1 MMLPG
6 TRAHLSTTSLI
17 GLAILSLAGASPAS
31 AQTEPA
37 AEDAGTNSGDIV
49 VTAERRSQNLQDVPA
64 SITAFDGNSLRDLRV
79 TQVSDLSRL
88 TPGLAVRVSGST
100 SDPQFTVRGIGMNN
114 SETNQNPAVTTYLDE
129 IALPSNAMLGVQL
142 FDLERVEV
150 LKGPQGTFY
159 GRNTTG
165 GAVNLITKRPTRE
178 LSVDA
183 RVDAG
188 SLALREIEVG
198 IGGPITSTL
207 SARVAAN
214 SYQRHGW
221 QDLIVSGPRHGD
233 FGTRNGD
240 LDRQAFRASLLWEPG
255 TVFNALLVGDYSTT
269 NDDAMAYQHTGNLK
283 KDGSRT
289 FCGYVATGIR
299 DEANCGS
306 YAIPRTGPGGTP
318 VSGVQIFSDLQDDP
332 RTAYASFVYGNQND
346 VDTGGV
352 SLKMNADFG
361 PVILTSVT
369 GYRKYKRIST
379 ADDGSP
385 YVLSDNYRDQRMSVF
400 QQELR
405 AGSGEGWGALSWI
418 AGMYYTRDTNDDFVL
433 FDQSDQFAYSAE
445 FVSTYRQVTESLA
458 AFAQVDYALTDQLTL
473 TAGGRYTGERKE
485 FSYDGSVIGSGA
497 FPVPVQGYDN
507 HINADRGTW
516 RVSLKYEPSADL
528 NLYANVSTGF
538 KGGGFPGTIAFSVG
552 QLTPFAPETIT
563 AYEGGVKAA
572 LFDRTVRLNT
582 AFYYYDWKDFQATT
596 QVNVSGVPLVIL
608 GTAGDARIYG
618 VEGDIS
624 WYPVPSL
631 MLRGGFNWNDAKI
644 KNGRYDGQIPP
655 NTPDISATGFARWE
669 PKNLF
674 GALTPYAQADVS
686 YTSATFVALANA
698 PTVKEPK
705 AFFANAR
712 IGLKHDNGIEIA
724 GWVRNLTD
732 KLYRTSILGSGSASL
747 PARAT
752 FNDPRTWGVSLG
764 YHF

>member
-1 MMLPG
+1 MISA
-6 TRAHLSTTSLI
+6 TRSFLSTASIAGLI
-17 GLAILSLAGASPAS
+17 VAAGLGAVPVFAQTAAAGAPD
-31 AQTEPA
+31 T
-37 AEDAGTNSGDIV
+37 SGDII
-49 VTAERRSQNLQDVPA
+49 VTAERRTQNLQDVPA
-64 SITAFDGNSLRDLRV
+64 SITAFDSASLRDLRV
-79 TQVSDLSRL
+79 TQVSDLTRL
-88 TPGLAVRVSGST
+88 TPGFAVRVSGST
-100 SDPQFTVRGIGMNN
+100 SDAQFTVRGIGMNN

-183 RVDAG
+183 RLDLG
-188 SLALREIEVG
+188 SLWLREAEIG
-198 IGGPITSTL
+198 IGGPLTSTL
-207 SARVAAN
+207 AGRIAVN

-221 QDLIVSGPRHGD
+221 QKLIVSGPRHGD
-233 FGTRNGD
+233 FDTRNGD
-240 LDRQAFRASLLWEPG
+240 MDRQAVRASLLWEPSS
-255 TVFNALLVGDYSTT
+255 VFSALLVGDYSHT
-269 NDDAMAYQHTGNLK
+269 NDDAMAYQHTGNLLN
-283 KDGSRT
+283 DGSRA
-289 FCGYVATGIR
+289 FCDYVTTGIR
-299 DEANCGS
+299 DEANCSS

-318 VSGVQIFSDLQDDP
+318 LGGVEIFSDTQDDP

-346 VDTGGV
+346 VDTGGF
-352 SLKMNADFG
+352 SLKLNADLG
-361 PVILTSVT
+361 PVVLTSVT

-385 YVLSDNYRDQRMSVF
+385 YALSDNYRDQRMSVF

-405 AGSGEGWGALSWI
+405 AGSGEGWGPVSWI
-418 AGMYYTRDTNDDFVL
+418 AGVYYTRDTNDDFVL

-445 FVSTYRQVTESLA
+445 FVSTYRQVTEALA
-458 AFAQVDYALTDQLTL
+458 AFAQVDWKLTDTLTL
-473 TAGGRYTGERKE
+473 TAGGRYTGEHKT
-485 FSYDGSVIGSGA
+485 FNYDGSVIGSGA
-497 FPVPVQGYDN
+497 FPVPVSGYSN
-507 HINADRGTW
+507 RINAEKVTW
-516 RVSLKYEPSADL
+516 RTVLKYEPTSDI
-528 NLYANVSTGF
+528 NLYASVSTGF
-538 KGGGFPGTIAFSVG
+538 KGGGFPGTIAFSAG

-563 AYEGGVKAA
+563 AYEAGVKAA
-572 LFDRTVRLNT
+572 LFDRKVRVNA

-624 WYPVPSL
+624 WYPVPELS
-631 MLRGGFNWNDAKI
+631 LRGNFNWNDAKI

-655 NTPDISATGFARWE
+655 NTPDISASGIARWE
-669 PKNLF
+669 PTGLF
-674 GALTPYAQADVS
+674 GSITPYVQTDVS
-686 YTSATFVALANA
+686 YVSSTFVALANA
-698 PTVKEPK
+698 PTVKEAK

-712 IGLKHDNGIEIA
+712 IGLKRDDGIEVA
-724 GWVRNLTD
+724 AWVRNLTD

-752 FNDPRTWGVSLG
+752 FNDPRTWGFSIG